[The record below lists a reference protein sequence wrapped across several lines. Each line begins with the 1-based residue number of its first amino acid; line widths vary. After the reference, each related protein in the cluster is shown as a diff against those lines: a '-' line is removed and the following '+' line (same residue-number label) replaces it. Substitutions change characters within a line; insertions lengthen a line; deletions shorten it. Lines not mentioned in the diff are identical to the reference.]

1 VKESNTKNAYEVKL
15 IYKDF
20 KQHKPSLT
28 YCEVHTY
35 TATVDLFLKGIHT
48 VQTSATR
55 IAFES
60 ERDRMMGFLY
70 LAGRSEYTPVYAE
83 FADLND

>member
-1 VKESNTKNAYEVKL
+1 VYEVKL

-28 YCEVHTY
+28 YCENLTFA
-35 TATVDLFLKGIHT
+35 ATVDLFLRGIHT

-55 IAFES
+55 IGFES
-60 ERDRMMGFLY
+60 DRDRMLGLLY
-70 LAGRSEYTPVYAE
+70 LSGKEQYTPVYAE
-83 FADLND
+83 YCDRAD